1 MSTVQIIER
10 DGQPEWA
17 VIPYADYARMEELL
31 ADIKDT
37 DDILAFRADLAAGRE
52 ELVPVEVVDRLL
64 AGEAPVR
71 VWRRHRGLTQQA
83 LAAAAGLSKSYLS
96 QIESGKK
103 TGTLETL
110 GRLARVLGLE
120 VDDLAPAGRA

>member
-1 MSTVQIIER
+1 
-10 DGQPEWA
+10 
-17 VIPYADYARMEELL
+17 MEELL
-31 ADIKDT
+31 ADIRDSG
-37 DDILAFRADLAAGRE
+37 DIHAFQADLAAGSE
-52 ELVPVEVVDRLL
+52 ELIPAAVVDRLL

-71 VWRRHRGLTQQA
+71 VWRGHRGMTQQA

-110 GRLARVLGLE
+110 RRLARVLGVE
-120 VDDLAPAGRA
+120 VDDLAPASGD